1 MKPKFFFLIF
11 AEEQGGG
18 RKLLVNLLYSLIIL
32 AKLFELS
39 I

>member
-1 MKPKFFFLIF
+1 MKPKFLIF
-11 AEEQGGG
+11 AEEQGA
-18 RKLLVNLLYSLIIL
+18 RKLLVNLLYSLILL